1 VQPFVFRI
9 VYSYRN
15 PFTTTLKV
23 INLHQE
29 TEIRLAIA
37 NNRQAQQA
45 IYNQFSPKMLGVC
58 RQYMKDMQL
67 SEDVMI
73 TAFMKVLL
81 IFLSFSFKVVLKVDS
96 KDYGKRMYL
105 INVHKKF
112 NLLKK
117 KITLK
122 TASIL

>member
-1 VQPFVFRI
+1 
-9 VYSYRN
+9 
-15 PFTTTLKV
+15 LKV

-29 TEIRLAIA
+29 ETEMIRLAIA
-37 NNRQAQQA
+37 TQAAQA

-96 KDYGKRMYL
+96 KDYGKRMYHQYGFTK
-105 INVHKKF
+105 N
-112 NLLKK
+112 
-117 KITLK
+117 
-122 TASIL
+122 SY